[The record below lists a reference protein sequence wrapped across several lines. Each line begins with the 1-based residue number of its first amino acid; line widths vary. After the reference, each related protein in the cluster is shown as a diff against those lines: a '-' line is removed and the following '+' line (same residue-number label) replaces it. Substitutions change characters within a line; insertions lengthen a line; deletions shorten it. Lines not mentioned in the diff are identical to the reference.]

1 VIGLS
6 KEALAYIKGLFS
18 ALLIL
23 SLAAILIVPLT
34 SQILNNKESIS
45 EINIYITLL
54 IVWVLLAITLGIVY
68 LALEGSKG
76 FKHIPLPINKEEK

>member
-1 VIGLS
+1 MIGLS

-34 SQILNNKESIS
+34 SEVLNNKGSIS
-45 EINIYITLL
+45 EINIYIILL
-54 IVWVLLAITLGIVY
+54 IVWVLLAVTLGIVY

-76 FKHIPLPINKEEK
+76 LKPISLPINREEM